1 MYGSVAAFACLE
13 TNAWSS
19 NGSCSFRHIAHRG
32 VEPKA
37 VCCKQF
43 IRSLASQKCS
53 LRSEAVTLRTQTV
66 LTILTNPLPLIRV
79 YIHIY
84 DSLRR
89 KKRKQVP
96 GIIQECIL
104 NDICR
109 PYANKQLTTLWQPQ
123 VPRSCVCNS
132 NTNYF
137 NSNCKQKNDSQKICA
152 GGSVPSQP
160 TRTQFLSLEMPATGM
175 PGRTQQTQLKPC
187 AKTSDWPPPSVM
199 PHRPRGRLRWN

>member
-19 NGSCSFRHIAHRG
+19 NGSCSFHHIAHRG

-53 LRSEAVTLRTQTV
+53 LRSEAVTLRTQTL

-109 PYANKQLTTLWQPQ
+109 PYANKQTN
-123 VPRSCVCNS
+123 NS
-132 NTNYF
+132 LATA
-137 NSNCKQKNDSQKICA
+137 SA
-152 GGSVPSQP
+152 A
-160 TRTQFLSLEMPATGM
+160 FLCL
-175 PGRTQQTQLKPC
+175 QQQYQLLQQQLQAEK
-187 AKTSDWPPPSVM
+187 
-199 PHRPRGRLRWN
+199 